1 MIRIFHTA
9 DIQIEVRN
17 SSPRY
22 DEYKY
27 MLNQIAE
34 KARGYDIAV
43 LDGDLTE
50 YATPNEVERQLLVDF
65 VSKLKTSVK
74 EIVIIKGNHDLIQR
88 QSQNTYIEDGTK
100 KNVPAA
106 LDILFGNTYDQQ
118 IVYCPISGIYSSKNF
133 NLNYVVWGQ
142 QHKYEIVPTH
152 SYNPLEEHEIDE
164 NVPAITLFHDCIK
177 NAKNFDGHSVRGSE
191 NKPNYKFKTKLVL
204 AGDIHCPSTTK
215 IDDTVLTY
223 CSSPIQRDY
232 GEGDYYNN
240 GRLFQNGTSKHGF
253 NSVSYNEDNTFDIE
267 FEQLE
272 QYHNFQTLIFDSK
285 FDIDEFRN
293 IYHPVEA
300 KQNSIKIRIKEDYD
314 KILNQLEQIIAI
326 IKTRNNN
333 CEFRIESGKDIQSDT
348 IVGESIDVDSLIS
361 IDKIKEIAADFVSK
375 KVGTSRSIPKEDKEA
390 VQRDIVNMFNQE
402 LDFFER
408 SNHNLNV
415 IPLSLDLS
423 NFMALGDDVH
433 IDFNNGI
440 TKISGSNGTGKSTLY
455 NAIKWLWTDYVYL
468 SQKSNYKKENA
479 LMLFNNKR
487 PNVDTVY
494 GKIVQLVNG
503 SELIIQKSIER
514 TWKKDTTNEDKIS
527 ENWMEFCD
535 MPSVEY
541 VVEWNDKRY
550 TGTEAIDLLY
560 SIFGS
565 LSNIQRTLF
574 ATAPS
579 LFNIINTSTSELND
593 EILYNLGLN
602 FFEQM
607 YDRYDTL
614 RSQTLDNLA
623 KPSQSVS
630 ELNELINEQ
639 ETKQASLTE
648 DISTMKQEQS
658 SLESDK
664 ESVIAEIDKLKE
676 SKYKI
681 NVQDLDELNSNLQK
695 TNLQISDTERN
706 ITVRK
711 EKITK
716 ITEEYE
722 NQEVEK
728 NIEALHSKIDE
739 LATRQTD
746 TVQKKNESEKDILK
760 LDNEYNK
767 RIAEIQNSAKD
778 KVIELNNK
786 INDAKNALY
795 SVNQEK
801 QEENH
806 KQSMFMIN
814 YNNAIERGNTEKN
827 AKNSE
832 ITNKNKNLSEKQAE
846 LTKQLEQ
853 IKSEKVCPHCGRTH
867 TEESLAFAFK
877 NKEMLSDEIEQ
888 ISKMIEDNT
897 KQLQDICSEFDAKFA
912 DAEQKKEKAIKL
924 HEAAIKKF
932 EEKTKAIESDMN
944 ALYDEK
950 ASLKQE
956 MIEALNSDSHL
967 NEITAEKTSTA
978 AIIEKYDILLES
990 LGTELTDAKSKL
1002 DTFIELRNEFDSISS
1017 INALVN
1023 ADNEKLTILNESKS
1037 RTENQIAT
1045 IQSQLEKNAE
1055 IDKLIDSITKTKFEP
1070 IVEKIN
1076 KLMSELHD
1084 LDIELAQSKQK
1095 VSEYQNLIHDAIQ
1108 YRIKDSSMRIYKQII
1123 GKNGLPT
1130 YIFDLIRPNLN
1141 ESLNEMLN
1149 GLGFV
1154 LQFNESNELK
1164 MIKLDDNMQIKQS
1177 VAFSS
1182 GMESTFL
1189 GLSLLYVLKTKN
1201 ISKKLSI
1208 LFIDE
1213 VTGALNDGS
1222 DLSYQA
1228 KNYQALFKQLLH
1240 KMKTSFNIFII
1251 DHVIKNLD
1259 EDIRYEVVPT
1269 NDGSQIERIK

>member
-27 MLNQIAE
+27 MLNQLVE
-34 KARGYDIAV
+34 KANGYDIAV

-88 QSQNTYIEDGTK
+88 QSQNTYIESGTK

-106 LDILFGNTYDQQ
+106 LDILFGNTYDEQ
-118 IVYCPISGIYSSKNF
+118 IVYCPISGIYTSKNF

-152 SYNPLEEHEIDE
+152 SYNPLEELEIDE
-164 NVPAITLFHDCIK
+164 NVPTITLFHDCIK

-191 NKPNYKFKTKLVL
+191 NKPDYKFKTKLVL

-240 GRLFQNGTSKHGF
+240 GHLFQNGTAKHGF

-272 QYHNFQTLIFDSK
+272 QYHNFQTLVFDSK

-348 IVGESIDVDSLIS
+348 ITGESIDVDSLIS

-390 VQRDIVNMFNQE
+390 VQRDIVNMFNSE
-402 LDFFER
+402 LDFFEK

-433 IDFNNGI
+433 IDFSNGI

-494 GKIVQLVNG
+494 GRIIQLVNG
-503 SELIIQKSIER
+503 SELTIQKTIER
-514 TWKKDTTNEDKIS
+514 SWKKDTTNEDKIS
-527 ENWMEFCD
+527 ENWMEFCE

-550 TGTEAIDLLY
+550 TGTEATDLLY

-639 ETKQASLTE
+639 ETKQKTLTE
-648 DISTMKQEQS
+648 ETQTKEQEHL

-664 ESVIAEIDKLKE
+664 KSVVEEIDKLKE
-676 SKYKI
+676 SKYHV
-681 NVQDLDELNSNLQK
+681 NEQDLVKLNSDLQK
-695 TNLQISDTERN
+695 TNSQITDTEHN
-706 ITVRK
+706 ITTRK
-711 EKITK
+711 EKIAK

-722 NQEVEK
+722 KREVEK
-728 NIEALHSKIDE
+728 NIEALHSKIEE
-739 LATRQTD
+739 LATKQTNTLKD
-746 TVQKKNESEKDILK
+746 KNEAEKTVLK
-760 LDNEYNK
+760 LDNEYNQ

-778 KVIELNNK
+778 KVIEINNK
-786 INDAKNALY
+786 INEAKNNLY
-795 SVNQEK
+795 SINQEK
-801 QEENH
+801 VEENH
-806 KQSMFMIN
+806 KQTMFMMN

-827 AKNSE
+827 TKISE
-832 ITNKNKNLSEKQAE
+832 ITNKNKDLSEKQAE

-877 NKEMLSDEIEQ
+877 NKDLLSDEIEQ
-888 ISKMIEDNT
+888 ISKTIEENT
-897 KQLQDICSEFDAKFA
+897 KQLQDICSEFDTKFA
-912 DAEQKKEKAIKL
+912 DAEQQKEKAIRL
-924 HEAAIKKF
+924 HEAVIAKL
-932 EEKTKAIESDMN
+932 EEKTKTIETDMN

-950 ASLKQE
+950 SSLKQAV
-956 MIEALNSDSHL
+956 IEAMNSDTTL
-967 NEITAEKTSTA
+967 NNITAEKTNTEQT
-978 AIIEKYDILLES
+978 IQKYDILLEDIGS
-990 LGTELTDAKSKL
+990 ELTDMKSSL
-1002 DTFIELRNEFDSISS
+1002 NTFIELRNEFDSISS
-1017 INALVN
+1017 ITALVN
-1023 ADNEKLTILNESKS
+1023 ADNEKLAILNESKS
-1037 RTENQIAT
+1037 KSENQIAT
-1045 IQSQLEKNAE
+1045 IQLQLEKNTE
-1055 IDKLIDSITKTKFEP
+1055 IDKSIDSITKTKLTP
-1070 IVEKIN
+1070 ITENISNLVT
-1076 KLMSELHD
+1076 ELHN
-1084 LDIELAQSKQK
+1084 LDIEMAQSKQK
-1095 VSEYQNLIHDAIQ
+1095 VSEYQSLIHDAIQ

-1228 KNYQALFKQLLH
+1228 KNYQELFKQLLH

-1251 DHVIKNLD
+1251 DHVIKNLN

-1269 NDGSQIERIK
+1269 NDGSQIERII

>member
-27 MLNQIAE
+27 MLNQLVE
-34 KARGYDIAV
+34 KAKGYDIAV

-65 VSKLKTSVK
+65 VSNLKSSVK
-74 EIVIIKGNHDLIQR
+74 EVVIIKGNHDLIQR

-106 LDILFGNTYDQQ
+106 LDILFGNTYDEQ
-118 IVYCPISGIYSSKNF
+118 IVYCPISGIYTSKNF

-152 SYNPLEEHEIDE
+152 SYNPLEELEIDE
-164 NVPAITLFHDCIK
+164 NVPTITLFHDCIK

-191 NKPNYKFKTKLVL
+191 NKPDYKFKTKLVL

-215 IDDTVLTY
+215 IDDTILTY

-232 GEGDYYNN
+232 GEGDYYLN

-253 NSVSYNEDNTFDIE
+253 NSVAYNEDNTFDIE
-267 FEQLE
+267 FEQLK
-272 QYHNFQTLIFDSK
+272 QYHNFQTLVFDSK

-293 IYHPVEA
+293 FYHPADA

-348 IVGESIDVDSLIS
+348 ITGESIDVDSLIS

-390 VQRDIVNMFNQE
+390 VQKDIVNMFNQE
-402 LDFFER
+402 LDFFEK

-503 SELIIQKSIER
+503 SELTIQKSIER

-527 ENWMEFCD
+527 ENWMDFCD

-550 TGTEAIDLLY
+550 TGTEAIDVLY

-607 YDRYDTL
+607 YDRYDAL

-639 ETKQASLTE
+639 ETKQKILAEET
-648 DISTMKQEQS
+648 STKKQEHS
-658 SLESDK
+658 VLESDK
-664 ESVIAEIDKLKE
+664 ESIIKEIDKLKE
-676 SKYKI
+676 SKYRI
-681 NVQDLDELNSNLQK
+681 SEQDLNNLNSDLLK
-695 TNLQISDTERN
+695 TISQIDSTECN
-706 ITVRK
+706 INIRK
-711 EKITK
+711 ERIAK
-716 ITEEYE
+716 ITEEYKTK
-722 NQEVEK
+722 EVEK
-728 NIEALHSKIDE
+728 NIEDLHAKIEE
-739 LATRQTD
+739 LATKQTY
-746 TVQKKNESEKDILK
+746 TIQKKNESEKTVLK

-786 INDAKNALY
+786 INDAKNTLY
-795 SVNQEK
+795 SINQEK
-801 QEENH
+801 IEESH
-806 KQSMFMIN
+806 KQSVFMLN

-827 AKNSE
+827 AKISE
-832 ITNKNKNLSEKQAE
+832 INDKNKTLTDKQAE

-853 IKSEKVCPHCGRTH
+853 INSEKVCPHCGRTH

-877 NKEMLSDEIEQ
+877 NKDMLSNEIDEI
-888 ISKMIEDNT
+888 SKTIENNT
-897 KQLQDICSEFDAKFA
+897 KQLQDICSEFATKFA
-912 DAEQKKEKAIKL
+912 AAEQEKEKATKL
-924 HEAAIKKF
+924 HEVAIKNF
-932 EEKTKAIESDMN
+932 EQRIKAVESDMN
-944 ALYDEK
+944 ALHDEK
-950 ASLKQE
+950 ATLKTSV
-956 MIEALNSDSHL
+956 IEAMNSDATL
-967 NEITAEKTSTA
+967 NNIISEKQNTEQTVQ
-978 AIIEKYDILLES
+978 KYDILLED
-990 LGTELTDAKSKL
+990 LATELISVKSNL
-1002 DTFIELRNEFDSISS
+1002 NTFIELKNEFDSISS
-1017 INALVN
+1017 IQALVD
-1023 ADNEKLTILNESKS
+1023 ADNEKLTILNESRSK
-1037 RTENQIAT
+1037 TKTQIAT
-1045 IQSQLEKNAE
+1045 IQSQLEKNTE
-1055 IDKLIDSITKTKFEP
+1055 IEKLIDSITQTKLVP
-1070 IVEKIN
+1070 ITEKID
-1076 KLMSELHD
+1076 KLTTEIHN

-1095 VSEYQNLIHDAIQ
+1095 VSEYQTLIHDAIQ

-1177 VAFSS
+1177 VVFSS

-1240 KMKTSFNIFII
+1240 KMKASFNIFII

-1269 NDGSQIERIK
+1269 NDGSQIERII